1 MDDCDARILAKL
13 IRQGNLPNLKSLDVS
28 DNQITP
34 TGEGYFAGALQS
46 INQAISITLVK
57 VQGFSIDALKVTM
70 KSMLSTAHSN
80 GISTKEMLTTDETIE
95 HCKKVLLM

>member
-34 TGEGYFAGALQS
+34 AGEGFFVKAL
-46 INQAISITLVK
+46 
-57 VQGFSIDALKVTM
+57 
-70 KSMLSTAHSN
+70 
-80 GISTKEMLTTDETIE
+80 
-95 HCKKVLLM
+95 